1 MLNGFVA
8 LQNAYKTLSQG
19 LMTVETKANRS
30 HERINAVEP
39 RLAQLER
46 LVAELASTPKT
57 AAAPTFDA
65 DAIKRNLED
74 SVKLAKMHADA
85 SMNSASMA
93 SNSASLASTSA
104 SAASTSASAASTSAS
119 AAAASSTDAAAS
131 ASQALQAA
139 ASASAAVTTA
149 STQGSQAS
157 ASAAQASASAAQA
170 SAAASNALAAA
181 SRASDSASEFHRLP
195 VMSPSPPSPPSPPPS
210 SSSEP
215 SSPIPAVVNGDADSA
230 VEIPA
235 SVASV
240 VPVKKAAAPRKRAT
254 AKA

>member
-93 SNSASLASTSA
+93 SNSASL
-104 SAASTSASAASTSAS
+104 ASTSASAASTSAS